1 MDYLKRFFIFNTEK
15 LKNDVEY
22 FLVTYVLVIFIQLIF
37 WVKIDDLGDIVFGTI
52 FSIFFLY
59 LTFMKKKFT
68 LREVWKLFWK
78 VK

>member
-15 LKNDVEY
+15 LKSDVEY

>member
-1 MDYLKRFFIFNTEK
+1 MKRFFIFNTEK